1 MKVLHV
7 GPKNYPPAHG
17 GTERVVFDI
26 VSCLEGQVETY
37 ILVDFEQEETDSIK
51 VMPNGYM
58 NKLRFIYH
66 FVKDNDI
73 DVVHFHNETFIPL
86 ALLYS
91 FVNRRILLTIHGCH
105 FTNPKYN
112 YFQRFSILVFDVL
125 GAIFLPRLVF
135 CSKVDKIKF
144 SKWVPFRKIYFVAN
158 GVNPIN
164 KNIETSNKQDETY
177 VYLGRI
183 SPEKNLIRLI
193 DVAEQSKR
201 MVHIYGAFDDR
212 KEEFNQKVKNVLNKS
227 SYVKWMG
234 SVPYSDVLDVL
245 SQYKTFIYPSLSE
258 GLPLSVLE
266 AASCGLNLILSDIP
280 QHKIL
285 NFPIVKYINPLSFE
299 LNQKFIG
306 NEGHKNK
313 EFVLQNYSTKQMAN
327 NYFKIYKSLL

>member
-1 MKVLHV
+1 M

-26 VSCLEGQVETY
+26 VSNLESQVETF
-37 ILVDFEQEETDSIK
+37 IFVEFEQDETDSIMI
-51 VMPNGYM
+51 MPKGYIK
-58 NKLRFIYH
+58 KLKFIYH
-66 FVKDNDI
+66 FVKKNDI
-73 DVVHFHNETFIPL
+73 DVVHFHNETFIPM

-91 FVNRRILLTIHGCH
+91 ILNRRLLLTIHGCH

-112 YFQRFSILVFDVL
+112 YFQRFSILVFDIL
-125 GAIFLPRLVF
+125 GAVLLPRLVF

-144 SKWVPFRKIYFVAN
+144 SKWIPFRKLFFVAN
-158 GVNPIN
+158 GVNTSK
-164 KNIETSNKQDETY
+164 KNIEISVTHEDTF
-177 VYLGRI
+177 VFLGRI

-193 DVAEQSKR
+193 DVAEQSNTK
-201 MVHIYGAFDDR
+201 VHIYGAFDDR
-212 KEEFNQKVKNVLNKS
+212 REEFNQKVRNALNKS
-227 SYVKWMG
+227 TYVKWMG

-285 NFPIVKYINPLSFE
+285 NFPTVKYINPSLFQ
-299 LNQKFIG
+299 LDQKFIG

-313 EFVLQNYSTKQMAN
+313 EFVLQNYSTKQMAD
-327 NYFKIYKSLL
+327 NYYKIYKSLL

>member
-26 VSCLEGQVETY
+26 VSGLEGQVETY
-37 ILVDFEQEETDSIK
+37 ILVDFEQKETDSIK
-51 VMPNGYM
+51 IMPKGYM
-58 NKLRFIYH
+58 NKLRFIYNY
-66 FVKDNDI
+66 VKRNEI

-135 CSKVDKIKF
+135 CSKVDKMKF
-144 SKWVPFRKIYFVAN
+144 NKWVPFRKLFFVAN
-158 GVNPIN
+158 GVNT
-164 KNIETSNKQDETY
+164 TSKNKQKTISHEDTF
-177 VYLGRI
+177 VFLGRI
-183 SPEKNLIRLI
+183 SPEKNLVRLI
-193 DVAEQSKR
+193 KAAEQSKR
-201 MVHIYGAFDDR
+201 KLHIYGAFDNR
-212 KEEFNQKVKNVLNKS
+212 REEFNQKVNNALEKS
-227 SYVKWMG
+227 SYVTWMG

-299 LNQKFIG
+299 LDQKFIG

-313 EFVLQNYSTKQMAN
+313 EFVLQSYSTKQMAD

>member
-37 ILVDFEQEETDSIK
+37 ILVDFEQEETHSIK
-51 VMPNGYM
+51 VTPNGYM